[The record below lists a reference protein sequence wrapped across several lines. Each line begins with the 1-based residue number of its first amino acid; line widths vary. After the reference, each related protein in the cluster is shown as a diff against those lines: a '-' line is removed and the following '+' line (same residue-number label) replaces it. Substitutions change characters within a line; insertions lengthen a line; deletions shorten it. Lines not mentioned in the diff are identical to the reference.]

1 MSLKDFERAVTP
13 KPKKVSHL
21 WEAGL
26 TRKDGKVAK
35 TLRNVAIVLE
45 HAPELV
51 GAIAFDDFAM
61 RLVSTRATP
70 AGPAGPWT
78 DDHDL
83 QITVWLQ
90 GSQWAIEAGDDL
102 VSRAVRAVASRHRV
116 HPLRDRLAVLKWDGV
131 PRVDRWTTTYLG
143 AEDTEVHRA
152 IASTWLL
159 GAIARAFEPGCKVD
173 AALIL
178 EGSQGAGKSTALRVL
193 SLGYF
198 SDELADIGGKDAA
211 MQLQGAWI
219 HELAELDAVN
229 RAEATRVKSFLTRS
243 VDRFRPPWGRHV
255 VEVPRQCVFAGS
267 TNHDAWLRDETG
279 GRRFLPVRVGAIDLD
294 ALRRD
299 VEQLWA
305 EAVARFRAGEKPFI
319 ADAGVLSQ
327 LRDHA
332 SQRFQVDVWHAA
344 IEQFAQVRES
354 VSVAECLTHLG
365 IEIGRWSQADQ
376 NRVSKTLVSLGYRRV
391 KTNRNG
397 VRQWRY
403 MREAVGPQGPDW
415 DPSQSEKTDAIPTG
429 PSSPTTNTNRTDRGR
444 GPQGL
449 NTRTRSE
456 VDPLGPSDQTDRID
470 APSWWEVDS

>member
-1 MSLKDFERAVTP
+1 MSLKDFERAATP

-21 WEAGL
+21 WEAQL
-26 TRKDGKVAK
+26 TRKDGRIAK
-35 TLRNVAIVLE
+35 TLRNVGIVLE

-51 GAIAFDDFAM
+51 GAIAFDDFAQRM
-61 RLVSTRATP
+61 VATRKTP
-70 AGPAGPWT
+70 AGDAGPWT

-83 QITVWLQ
+83 QVTIWLQ

-116 HPLRDRLAVLKWDGV
+116 HPLRDQLAALKWDGV
-131 PRVDRWTTTYLG
+131 PRVDTWTTTYLG
-143 AEDTEVHRA
+143 AEDSEVHRA
-152 IASTWLL
+152 IGSTWML

-178 EGSQGAGKSTALRVL
+178 EGNQGAGKSTVLRVL
-193 SLGYF
+193 ALGYF

-267 TNHDAWLRDETG
+267 TNRDDWQRDETG
-279 GRRFLPVRVGAIDLD
+279 GRRFLPVRVGAIDLE

-305 EAVARFRAGEKPFI
+305 EALVRFRAGEKPYI
-319 ADAGVLSQ
+319 ADQRLIGL
-327 LRDHA
+327 LREHTAERYQADAWEA
-332 SQRFQVDVWHAA
+332 SVST
-344 IEQFAQVRES
+344 FAQVRES
-354 VSVAECLTHLG
+354 VSVAECLAHIG
-365 IEIGRWSQADQ
+365 IDRGRWSQGDQ
-376 NRVSKTLVSLGYRRV
+376 NRVVKILTSLGYQRRQ
-391 KTNRNG
+391 
-397 VRQWRY
+397 VRVGKAREKRY
-403 MREAVGPQGPDW
+403 YPVTAVPDRGHF
-415 DPSQSEKTDAIPTG
+415 QSENQPAV
-429 PSSPTTNTNRTDRGR
+429 PSVTTVTTQIVNKDSEGV
-444 GPQGL
+444 GAQGL
-449 NTRTRSE
+449 NTRHRSPA
-456 VDPLGPSDQTDRID
+456 VTAVTDD
-470 APSWWEVDS
+470 EQQGWWEVDQ

>member
-21 WEAGL
+21 WEASL
-26 TRKDGKVAK
+26 TRKDGKIAR
-35 TLRNVAIVLE
+35 TLRNVGIVFE
-45 HAPELV
+45 HAPEFV
-51 GAIAFDDFAM
+51 GAIAFDDFAQRM
-61 RLVSTRATP
+61 VSTRPTP
-70 AGPAGPWT
+70 AGAAGPWT

-83 QITVWLQ
+83 QATIWLQ
-90 GSQWAIEAGDDL
+90 GSTWAIEAGDDL

-116 HPLRDRLAVLKWDGV
+116 HPLRERLAALKWDGV
-131 PRVDRWTTTYLG
+131 PRVDTWTTTYLG

-152 IASTWLL
+152 IGSTWLL
-159 GAIARAFEPGCKVD
+159 GAVARAFEPGIKVD

-178 EGSQGAGKSTALRVL
+178 EGSQGAGKSTALKVL
-193 SLGYF
+193 ALGYF

-279 GRRFLPVRVGAIDLD
+279 GRRFLPVCVGAIDLE

-305 EAVARFRAGEKPFI
+305 EVVVRFLAGERTYIVDAEILAKLREHTAERFQ
-319 ADAGVLSQ
+319 ADAWERMVG
-327 LRDHA
+327 
-332 SQRFQVDVWHAA
+332 
-344 IEQFAQVRES
+344 QFAQVRES
-354 VSVAECLTHLG
+354 VSVAECLVHIG
-365 IEIGRWSQADQ
+365 IEPGRWSQSDQ
-376 NRVSKTLVSLGYRRV
+376 NRVSKILVSLGFSRRQ
-391 KTNRNG
+391 
-397 VRQWRY
+397 VRIGSAREKRY
-403 MREAVGPQGPDW
+403 FPVTVM
-415 DPSQSEKTDAIPTG
+415 
-429 PSSPTTNTNRTDRGR
+429 TDRGQSQSDKT
-444 GPQGL
+444 GPVTPVTSVTTQIVNKEPGEQGAQGL
-449 NTRTRSE
+449 NTRHRSTAVTPVTE
-456 VDPLGPSDQTDRID
+456 PG
-470 APSWWEVDS
+470 WWEVDQ